1 MLVADPQKEILYIE
15 VIDSLGFANMTI
27 GTGEVVFLVLLK
39 VSILSNVPLLTCYTA
54 KFVLCV
60 SRDLN

>member
-27 GTGEVVFLVLLK
+27 GTGEVLFLVLFK
-39 VSILSNVPLLTCYTA
+39 VSILSNVPLHT
-54 KFVLCV
+54 
-60 SRDLN
+60 